1 MTKILIAYA
10 SAKGSTRG
18 VAGRIA
24 ERCGA
29 AGFDVTMFPAVESPG
44 HEWFDAVI
52 LGSAIHDMDWL
63 PSATVIVDRR
73 RVAVKTQPVRA
84 FSVATWGETSTFL
97 STQLTRRIRK
107 SASEPRT
114 VTKLRKSADLRDHRR
129 FAGALTRGDW
139 LLVGALSSRSWAV
152 DTRLLETGP
161 TSMRGRTRS
170 RNNSVAVNSS
180 TPHEPRMPHDSSMI
194 DKGP

>member
-29 AGFDVTMFPAVESPG
+29 AGFDVKMFPAVESPG

-63 PSATVIVDRR
+63 PSAAVVVDRR
-73 RVAVKTQPVRA
+73 RVEVKTQPVWA
-84 FSVATWGETSTFL
+84 FSVATWGETSTLL
-97 STQLTRRIRK
+97 STRLTRRIRK
-107 SASEPRT
+107 SATEPRT
-114 VTKLRKSADLRDHRR
+114 VTKLRKSADMRDHRR

-139 LLVGALSSRSWAV
+139 PLVGRIVFKIMGGRYSDARDWADIDAWADKITEQLRGGEFKYSARTEDASREF
-152 DTRLLETGP
+152 D
-161 TSMRGRTRS
+161 
-170 RNNSVAVNSS
+170 
-180 TPHEPRMPHDSSMI
+180 D
-194 DKGP
+194 